1 MKRIL
6 LFLMTMIVLAGCG
19 KNAAPVETT
28 VPDTTVIQET
38 ETVPETTEAVT
49 VPFEKEQA
57 PLILA
62 QREIWEQEDFS
73 EYEPWWYTFTDL
85 DHNGRMEV
93 FAAITQGTGIF
104 TTGKL
109 FELLED
115 GTLAEYSLREFLPE
129 IITSKVTCYED
140 PNGQY
145 HYAFENISRN
155 GYMENSMSLDWLTL
169 YNGDLEVDSLAWRHT
184 VYAGTE
190 ETTYGNA
197 SGSLLQSD
205 FWNADSE
212 KGAEMNRRTVT
223 LAWRKAADI
232 QDENDIV
239 NSFQVF
245 SGFTGILREEKTE
258 TVFYIEG
265 MQEIVPM
272 TLFVGR
278 DYSIYIPDE
287 GWNYTSGEA
296 YGLPADHWKNEANDD
311 VWMQVIHLENSD
323 LKEARLWLAEHEPDF
338 QEDNLIS
345 MTRTASAGYLEGVNR
360 DGSNFKKADLYMV
373 NNDVCIVL
381 YSYPQEAAEGFGTR
395 LITIARTFEA
405 F

>member
-6 LFLMTMIVLAGCG
+6 LFLMTIFVLAGCG
-19 KNAAPVETT
+19 KNAAPEETT
-28 VPDTTVIQET
+28 VPETTVIQET
-38 ETVPETTEAVT
+38 ETIPETTEAVT

-62 QREIWEQEDFS
+62 QRKIWEQEDFS
-73 EYEPWWYTFTDL
+73 EFQPWWYTFTDL

-109 FELLED
+109 FELSED
-115 GTLAEYSLREFLPE
+115 GTLAEYTLREFLPE
-129 IITSKVTCYED
+129 IITNRVTCYED

-145 HYAFENISRN
+145 HYAFEDITRN
-155 GYMENSMSLDWLTL
+155 GYMENGMSLDWMTL
-169 YNGDLEVDSLAWRHT
+169 HDGVLEVDSLAWRHT
-184 VYAGTE
+184 LYTNTE
-190 ETTYGNA
+190 ETTYGN
-197 SGSLLQSD
+197 SDGPISQID

-212 KGAEMNRRTVT
+212 AGAGMNRRTVT
-223 LAWRKAADI
+223 LAWSRAADI
-232 QDENDIV
+232 QDEHDIV

-245 SGFTGILREEKTE
+245 SGFTGILRDEKTDIS
-258 TVFYIEG
+258 FYIEG
-265 MQEIVPM
+265 MSETVPM

-287 GWNYTSGEA
+287 GWRYTSGEDH
-296 YGLPADHWKNEANDD
+296 GLPADHWESEANED
-311 VWMQVIHLENSD
+311 VWMHVIHLENSN
-323 LKEARLWLAEHEPDF
+323 LKEARLWLVEHELDF

-345 MTRTASAGYLEGVNR
+345 MTRTASAGYLEGKNG

-373 NNDVCIVL
+373 NNNVYVVL
-381 YSYPQEAAEGFGTR
+381 YSYPQEAAEGFGAR
-395 LITIARTFEA
+395 LINAARTFEP